1 MNKPVAIA
9 LLALALLTGI
19 GLALTLVT
27 PPAPPLPQTATVLP
41 QPAELPEFSLTDS
54 TGSERSR
61 ELFLNDWHL
70 LFFGFTH
77 CPDICPMT
85 LATLSSA
92 QRELAAAGT
101 ENIPRIVLVSVDP
114 ERDTPDVLGDYIR
127 HFGDGHVALTGPEP
141 ALRELTEPLHI
152 YFNKVALED
161 GYTMDHSSVVLLV
174 DPEGRFHSLFSG
186 PHTVDNFVHDLPI
199 LMNL

>member
-1 MNKPVAIA
+1 MNKPVAIV
-9 LLALALLTGI
+9 LLVLAMLTGI
-19 GLALTLVT
+19 GLALTVVA
-27 PPAPPLPQTATVLP
+27 PPAPSLPQTATVLP
-41 QPAELPEFSLTDS
+41 EPADLPEFSLTDS
-54 TGSERSR
+54 AGNERSR
-61 ELFLNDWHL
+61 DLFTDDWHL

-85 LATLSSA
+85 LATLSTA
-92 QRELAAAGT
+92 QRELIEAGA
-101 ENIPRIVLVSVDP
+101 ESVPQIVLVSVDP
-114 ERDTPDVLGDYIR
+114 ERDTPEVLDEYMG

-152 YFNKVALED
+152 YFNKVALEE

>member
-1 MNKPVAIA
+1 MNKPVAIV
-9 LLALALLTGI
+9 LLVLALLTGI
-19 GLALTLVT
+19 GLALTLVA
-27 PPAPPLPQTATVLP
+27 PPAPSVPQTATVLP
-41 QPAELPEFSLTDS
+41 QPAELPEFSLIDS
-54 TGSERSR
+54 SGSERSR
-61 ELFLNDWHL
+61 ELFLDGWHL

-101 ENIPRIVLVSVDP
+101 EDIPRIVLVSVDP
-114 ERDTPDVLGDYIR
+114 ERDTPEVLGEYIG

-141 ALRELTEPLHI
+141 ALRELTGPLHI